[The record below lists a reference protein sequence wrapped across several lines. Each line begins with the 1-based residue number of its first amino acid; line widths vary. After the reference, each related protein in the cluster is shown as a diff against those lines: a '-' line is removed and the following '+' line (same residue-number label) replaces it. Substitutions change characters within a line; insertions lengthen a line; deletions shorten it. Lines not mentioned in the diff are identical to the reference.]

1 MIKTYYYAIDKD
13 GQGWYYDNPPIFD
26 GESWNVDP
34 TYDCLECM
42 GAVNDLHPANL
53 FSFPIPEDMT
63 YEDRIR
69 YGAFLSKSWDKKTA
83 GSGWQGMNNDYE
95 WTSATDDVFKDC
107 VIPATTFDKGPLQ
120 FEIDEQLNT
129 IWYKE

>member
-1 MIKTYYYAIDKD
+1 MIKTYYYAVDKD

-63 YEDRIR
+63 YEGEPYMCTSDLTTWIGIDGDWYRV
-69 YGAFLSKSWDKKTA
+69 YVPSVVL
-83 GSGWQGMNNDYE
+83 GWPGILELAETEEELLDYLKDVSEFTRDEKGNN
-95 WTSATDDVFKDC
+95 
-107 VIPATTFDKGPLQ
+107 
-120 FEIDEQLNT
+120 
-129 IWYKE
+129 